1 MLFLRLLLRA
11 EPTTQL
17 QFKENIM
24 STPAIAYH
32 TPQPFS
38 FARTAKIFGKE
49 TKYEFLKLLRNR
61 SFSLAVIGFPI
72 MFYLL
77 FGVSN
82 RGTNSNGIH
91 MARYLLGGYACF
103 GLIGAALFGI
113 GVGLAAERAAGWLE
127 VKRASPM
134 PPQAYLFAKCMG
146 AIVFGLIIVTALTV
160 LAVTMGGVSVT
171 GVELVKMFGLS
182 IVGSISF
189 ASMGFLLALLVP
201 ANAAP
206 GIVNLIYLPMS
217 FMSGLWMPIQY
228 LPHWLQRI
236 APALPTYHLAQLML
250 GIFGY
255 ANQSSMASHWFGLAG
270 FTMVMLGTSW
280 LIFNRAQQNA

>member
-1 MLFLRLLLRA
+1 M
-11 EPTTQL
+11 PTTALTNQTVL
-17 QFKENIM
+17 DGSLAHGLRI
-24 STPAIAYH
+24 
-32 TPQPFS
+32 
-38 FARTAKIFGKE
+38 FAKE

-82 RGTNSNGIH
+82 RGANSSGIH

-103 GLIGAALFGI
+103 GVIGAALFGI
-113 GVGLAAERAAGWLE
+113 GVGLAGERAAGWLE

-134 PPQAYLFAKCMG
+134 PPAAYLFAKCMG
-146 AIVFGLIIVTALTV
+146 AISFGLIIVAALMA
-160 LAVTMGGVSVT
+160 LAITMGGVTLTV
-171 GVELVKMFGLS
+171 GEGLRMFGVS
-182 IVGSISF
+182 IVGSVSF

-228 LPHWLQRI
+228 LPRWLQRI

-255 ANQSSMASHWFGLAG
+255 ANQSSVAVHWDGLAG
-270 FTMVMLGTSW
+270 FTMVMAGTSW
-280 LIFNRAQQNA
+280 LVFNRAQQNA